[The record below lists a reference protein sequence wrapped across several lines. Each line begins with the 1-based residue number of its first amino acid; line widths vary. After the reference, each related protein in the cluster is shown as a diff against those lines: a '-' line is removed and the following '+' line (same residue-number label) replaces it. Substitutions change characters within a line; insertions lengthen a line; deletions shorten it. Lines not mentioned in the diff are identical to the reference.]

1 MKDKTY
7 ERYYLK
13 NREKIVAKMKEYNKK
28 NREKLSEYMREYR
41 KNNKDKLKTYY
52 SKYFQKNK
60 KTKRDIEFEQLEKDI
75 ESKYGV
81 VNKDK
86 YLKIDNLEKLDI
98 ENLQKDILKE
108 MDLKI
113 KNVIRLEINKIIK
126 EEIEEINEIEKE
138 GKDLTLLKKE
148 INEIIDDKI
157 RWIMLEQDINKKYNP
172 QTKSEIN
179 LIQLGEEVKETI
191 KKKILKIK
199 REIDEEK
206 STETIIE
213 KYFKYNKNNDTENN
227 DLLIEECLYNKY
239 HNKQDIKKREK
250 QINLRH
256 KIRMETFRLKSQV
269 FEHYGGKCSCCGE
282 SQFEFLSI
290 DHINNNG
297 SEHRKDIKKSGT
309 HFYKWIIDNNYPDDL
324 QILCL
329 NCNLSKGF
337 YGYCAHDEK
346 NLKKNRYRYYKGL

>member
-1 MKDKTY
+1 MRDKAY

-28 NREKLSEYMREYR
+28 NRDKLNEYMREYR
-41 KNNKDKLKTYY
+41 KNNKDKLKAYY
-52 SKYFQKNK
+52 SKYFKKNE
-60 KTKRDIEFEQLEKDI
+60 KTKRDIELEQLEKDI

-81 VNKDK
+81 VNNDK
-86 YLKIDNLEKLDI
+86 YLKIEHLEKLDI
-98 ENLQKDILKE
+98 EDLQKEILKE

-113 KNVIRLEINKIIK
+113 KNTIIFEINKIIK
-126 EEIEEINEIEKE
+126 EEIEEINKIEKE
-138 GKDLTLLKKE
+138 GKNLTLLKKD
-148 INEIIDDKI
+148 INEIIDGKI
-157 RWIMLEQDINKKYNP
+157 TFTILEYNVAKKYNI

-179 LIQLGEEVKETI
+179 LIQLGEEI
-191 KKKILKIK
+191 KKEIKEKILKIK
-199 REIDEEK
+199 REIDKEK
-206 STETIIE
+206 TETLIK
-213 KYFKYNKNNDTENN
+213 KYCNSNKNNDIENN

-250 QINLRH
+250 QINSRH

-269 FEHYGGKCSCCGE
+269 FEHYGGKCSCCDE

-290 DHINNNG
+290 DHINNDG
-297 SEHRKDIKKSGT
+297 CKHRKKIKKSGT
-309 HFYKWIIDNNYPDDL
+309 HFYKWIIDNNYPNDL

-337 YGYCAHDEK
+337 YGYCPHDEN